1 MAQKFLTSIDL
12 SKNELQNAKIQ
23 NLATAPASPVSGQIY
38 FDTSES
44 TFKYY
49 NGTAWISVKEGD
61 ITSVV
66 AGEGLTGGG
75 TAGDVTLDINPDNST
90 IEVNADFV
98 RVKASGIT
106 SNELNSTGV
115 ISGTYGTATQYPT
128 FTVDEDGRITSAGVQ
143 DIEGSFTI
151 SDGAV
156 NDTVNLGETII
167 FDGSTLGDVSVAVSD
182 NNIELGL
189 TDTGVTSAT
198 YGGFDAPTVT
208 YKLPS
213 FTVDQKGRITS
224 ASDTDLPGITF
235 LLDNGPVLPYN
246 LGNDLLFTGADG
258 VRTENTSGSVT
269 IGLND
274 SGVFAD
280 IYGGSGPLGFTVP
293 QIVVNEKGIIVDAS
307 NNALT
312 INGTA
317 GEIEVSDDTSGTFT
331 VGLPDDVNVSNNL
344 VVGGNLT
351 VSGTTTTVN
360 TETILLADN
369 IITLNSNA
377 AGVPSENAGIEVNRG
392 GESPSGIIWNES
404 TDKWELQSPSYTQNQ
419 NIATEDYVQ
428 SQIVSNS
435 FAQTINGDAS
445 TTSFAVFYPTQ
456 WVVTNISDVMVQVV
470 DLSTMETVITGVTRS
485 SGMTSIEFDQ
495 APGVGISYRV
505 LLTKI
510 G

>member
-23 NLATAPASPVSGQIY
+23 NLATAPSSPAPGQIY

-44 TFKYY
+44 AFKYY
-49 NGTAWISVKEGD
+49 NGTDWVTVKDGD

-66 AGEGLTGGG
+66 AGEGLSGGG
-75 TAGDVTLDINPDNST
+75 TAGDVTLDINTDNST
-90 IEVNADFV
+90 IEVNADV
-98 RVKASGIT
+98 LRVKASGIT

-115 ISGTYGTATQYPT
+115 TSGTYGTATQYPT
-128 FTVDEDGRITSAGVQ
+128 FTVDEDGRITDVGVQ

-151 SDGAV
+151 SDGSSS
-156 NDTVNLGETII
+156 DTVNLGETII
-167 FDGSTLGDVSVAVSD
+167 FDGSTLGDITVAVTD

-189 TDTGVTSAT
+189 N
-198 YGGFDAPTVT
+198 Y
-208 YKLPS
+208 
-213 FTVDQKGRITS
+213 
-224 ASDTDLPGITF
+224 
-235 LLDNGPVLPYN
+235 
-246 LGNDLLFTGADG
+246 
-258 VRTENTSGSVT
+258 
-269 IGLND
+269 
-274 SGVFAD
+274 SGVIPE
-280 IYGGSGPLGFTVP
+280 IYGGSGPIGFTVP
-293 QIVVNEKGIIVDAS
+293 QIVVNDKGIITSAS

-331 VGLPDDVNVSNNL
+331 VGLPDDVNITNNL

-351 VSGTTTTVN
+351 VSGTQTIVN

-377 AGVPSENAGIEVNRG
+377 TGSPTENAGIEVNRG

-428 SQIVSNS
+428 NQIVSNS

-445 TTSFAVFYPTQ
+445 TTSFNVVYPAS
-456 WVVTNISDVMVQVV
+456 WLVTNISDVMVQVI
-470 DLSTMETVITGVTRS
+470 DLATMENVITGITRANGLATIS
-485 SGMTSIEFDQ
+485 FDQ
-495 APGVGISYRV
+495 APGVGVDYRV